1 MGDRTVYA
9 AVWQMH
15 VGRTTLYLLDTDT
28 PENESADDRAITS
41 TLYGGNQETRIR
53 QEIVLGIGGV
63 RVLRALGV
71 APSIYGLNEGHAA
84 FLGLELLGETLDED
98 DLGAAMERVRRRVV
112 YTNHTVVPAG
122 NDIFPA
128 ELVLAYLGRYAAERG
143 IGEDRL
149 LQIAAT
155 NTPGQFSMPILAFSL
170 AGKANA
176 VSQIHAEAVEREWPG
191 FPVEVVTNGVHIPTW
206 VGREVR
212 SLLDTYVP
220 GWRGDSPDWAQ
231 IHAIPAADLWNA
243 RVRQRRRML
252 EFVAS
257 RVPGKRLN
265 PDALTIVW
273 ARRFAQYKRADL
285 IVSDLAR
292 LERIMSNADRPVQL
306 IISGKAHPADEGG
319 KRIMQGLIRSLEGN
333 PGIAPHVAF
342 VEDYSLGVAQ
352 QLTAGADVWLNTPR
366 KPLEASG
373 TSGMKS
379 SDNGGLQLT
388 VRDGWCAEVD
398 WWDVGW
404 GIEGRDDAADAQ
416 QMYEFLED
424 SITPCFYA
432 RNGLGVPGRW
442 VSMVQNSMQVSL
454 SRYSTRRMV
463 LEYLYKLYLPL
474 VEQQGAETLVP
485 T

>member
-1 MGDRTVYA
+1 
-9 AVWQMH
+9 
-15 VGRTTLYLLDTDT
+15 
-28 PENESADDRAITS
+28 
-41 TLYGGNQETRIR
+41 
-53 QEIVLGIGGV
+53 
-63 RVLRALGV
+63 
-71 APSIYGLNEGHAA
+71 
-84 FLGLELLGETLDED
+84 
-98 DLGAAMERVRRRVV
+98 
-112 YTNHTVVPAG
+112 
-122 NDIFPA
+122 
-128 ELVLAYLGRYAAERG
+128 
-143 IGEDRL
+143 
-149 LQIAAT
+149 
-155 NTPGQFSMPILAFSL
+155 
-170 AGKANA
+170 
-176 VSQIHAEAVEREWPG
+176 
-191 FPVEVVTNGVHIPTW
+191 
-206 VGREVR
+206 
-212 SLLDTYVP
+212 
-220 GWRGDSPDWAQ
+220 
-231 IHAIPAADLWNA
+231 
-243 RVRQRRRML
+243 ML

-257 RVPGKRLN
+257 RVHGARLN

-285 IVSDLAR
+285 IVSDLNR

-454 SRYSTRRMV
+454 SRYSARRMV